1 VRLRAVGVSVCL
13 MTRGPGGRVAAM
25 LELLR
30 PAADEIFVA
39 VDERAEPVVAATL
52 AAVADRLVFYPYAE
66 PVDRPL
72 PWLHEQCSQEWV
84 LTVDDDEI
92 PSAALVAA
100 LPTLVRATDVTHYWL
115 PRRWLYPDFSR
126 YLDEPPWRPDYL
138 MRLVLNDRRLLR
150 FPDETHRPIDSL
162 GPGRFLEA
170 PLYHA
175 DCLVNPVERRR
186 EKARRY
192 EHLLAGKRVAGRPL
206 NQAYYLPEERPGA
219 RTAAVPDED
228 EALVAAVLEA
238 PVGTGGAPVSAPAGS
253 RDEIDALW
261 EGRPFAETAYDA
273 RLELAEPVDPF
284 TVGEARTVDVRV
296 ENRGDQLW
304 PWGLES
310 RPEIRVVSRWP
321 EAGGAERRT
330 PLPHDVR
337 PGDAAL
343 VPAEVEAPLVPGRHR
358 LELDLV
364 HEHVRWFGAEVGVDV
379 EVRPRRRVALA
390 GDERLVLDEI
400 ARLAEEEPELEPVVI
415 GSGSAAVGALD
426 AHAYLLGGA
435 PAGRVGGSTVLAARA
450 ARLVAGAR
458 SARRGRMP
466 DLPRG
471 ATELLTAL
479 AGCERLVVLGADTL
493 DGELP
498 LRALGPQLATIRAAR
513 ALGVPVDVRAPGVAK
528 VRGPL
533 RRAVVRAAL
542 GQ

>member
-1 VRLRAVGVSVCL
+1 

-39 VDERAEPVVAATL
+39 VDERAEPAVAAAL
-52 AAVADRLVFYPYAE
+52 APIADRLVFYPYAE

-100 LPTLVRATDVTHYWL
+100 LPALVRATDVTHYWL
-115 PRRWLYPDFSR
+115 PRRWLYPDASH

-138 MRLVLNDRRLLR
+138 MRLVLNDPRLLR
-150 FPDETHRPIDSL
+150 FPDEAHRPIDAL

-170 PLYHA
+170 PFYHA
-175 DCLVNPVERRR
+175 DCLVNSAEQRR

-192 EHLLAGKRVAGRPL
+192 ERLLAGKRIAGRPL

-219 RTAAVPDED
+219 RTTAVPEED
-228 EALVAAVLEA
+228 AALVDAVLAE
-238 PVGTGGAPVSAPAGS
+238 PERRRGDPVSAPAGN

-284 TVGEARTVDVRV
+284 TVGESRTVDVRV

-304 PWGLES
+304 PWGPES

-337 PGDAAL
+337 PGEAVL
-343 VPAEVEAPLVPGRHR
+343 VPAEVEAPPLPGRRR

-364 HEHVRWFGAEVGVDV
+364 HEHVRWFGAAVGIDV

-390 GDERLVLDEI
+390 GDARLVLDEI
-400 ARLAEEEPELEPVVI
+400 VRLAEEEPELEPVVI
-415 GSGSAAVGALD
+415 GSGSTAAASGTPD
-426 AHAYLLGGA
+426 AHAYLLDGA
-435 PAGRVGGSTVLAARA
+435 PAGRVGGSAVLAARA
-450 ARLVAGAR
+450 AKLVAGAR
-458 SARRGRMP
+458 SLRLGGTP

-471 ATELLTAL
+471 ATDLLTAL
-479 AGCERLVVLGADTL
+479 AGCEELVVLGGEAL
-493 DGELP
+493 NGELP
-498 LRALGPQLATIRAAR
+498 LRAFAPQLATIRAAR
-513 ALGVPVDVRAPGVAK
+513 ALGVPVIVRAPGLAN

-542 GQ
+542 GS